1 MNNNLYPIWFRHLE
15 DTFESKYVLSLLWL
29 TGTSFQKRLFF
40 LAFKNSVSMT
50 FQDSPFYSIAKTSR
64 SNSSVRH
71 MIPFVI
77 NHDILLSF
85 ISDNE
90 VVSFR
95 TCSHGNMASSH
106 YCYLYSC
113 LDFWDFSF
121 REKKWNGKIISKL
134 N

>member
-1 MNNNLYPIWFRHLE
+1 MTAWTIFCIQFGFVTWKIPLSQNMSLVCFDLRGRHFKRGCSFWHLKTRFPWHSKIVLY
-15 DTFESKYVLSLLWL
+15 TLLP
-29 TGTSFQKRLFF
+29 K
-40 LAFKNSVSMT
+40 
-50 FQDSPFYSIAKTSR
+50 P

-121 REKKWNGKIISKL
+121 RKKNETEKSFQN
-134 N
+134 